1 MASFG
6 EAIDDMDDAI
16 MSSLGD
22 GCATYQPPDI
32 GCQPVMGIEVMVDHA
47 IANAGAG
54 GGFQGSVVGIT
65 WRKRALAGVDKGGI
79 WTHGQRR
86 YIVDDTVA
94 DDGEWL
100 TAACLEDK

>member
-1 MASFG
+1 MAGFG
-6 EAIDDMDDAI
+6 EAVDRMDDAI
-16 MSSLGD
+16 MSVLGD

-32 GCQPVMGIEVMVDHA
+32 GRPLVRGIEVMVEHT
-47 IANAGAG
+47 IAYAGAG

-65 WRKRALAGVDKGGI
+65 WRKRFLAGVDKGGI

-86 YIVDDTVA
+86 YIVDDTVM

>member
-6 EAIDDMDDAI
+6 EAIEDMDDAI

-32 GCQPVMGIEVMVDHA
+32 GRGPVGGIEVMVDHI
-47 IANAGAG
+47 IAHAGAG

-65 WRKRALAGVDKGGI
+65 WRKCALAGVDKGGI
-79 WTHGQRR
+79 WIHGTRR
-86 YIVDDTVA
+86 YIVDDTAA
-94 DDGEWL
+94 DDGEWV
-100 TAACLEDK
+100 TAACMVQQ